1 MNDKKRKHI
10 LQIGCL
16 ILAGV
21 FLLSLLG
28 SVAMML
34 LG

>member
-1 MNDKKRKHI
+1 MNDKKRKHL

-16 ILAGV
+16 LLAGV
-21 FLLSLLG
+21 FLLSLIG

-34 LG
+34 LV